1 MQTNNPVLSRYEKA
15 DAPGFAYD
23 EGRSAYTQAS
33 GQAPTATPAAPSTQS
48 TATPDA
54 SGTPPTSTDA
64 EFQAVTA
71 GGGVRVT
78 LNDVVVKSAIMFGL
92 VVLFAFIGWN
102 VITAAPGLMFPIFIV
117 AIVLGFVNA
126 LKKNVSPVLMMV
138 FAVAEGLMLG
148 GISNWYNSYAV
159 ANGWDS
165 GIVIQAV
172 VATMTTF
179 GVMLTLYLTGI
190 IKVTKRFTQVLMV
203 AAVSYIVLALAS
215 FVAAI
220 FGVGGGWGFYGVGG
234 LGIIICLAGVGIA
247 AFFLVLDFE
256 AIKQGV
262 TMGLPERE
270 SWRMSFGLLVTLVW
284 IYLEF
289 LRLFAI
295 LSGRD

>member
-1 MQTNNPVLSRYEKA
+1 MVDWVPVGYRCPMQTNNPVLSRYEKA

-33 GQAPTATPAAPSTQS
+33 GQAPTATPTAPSTPS

-117 AIVLGFVNA
+117 AIVLGFANA

-148 GISNWYNSYAV
+148 GISNFYNS
-159 ANGWDS
+159 
-165 GIVIQAV
+165 I
-172 VATMTTF
+172 
-179 GVMLTLYLTGI
+179 
-190 IKVTKRFTQVLMV
+190 
-203 AAVSYIVLALAS
+203 AVS
-215 FVAAI
+215 
-220 FGVGGGWGFYGVGG
+220 
-234 LGIIICLAGVGIA
+234 
-247 AFFLVLDFE
+247 
-256 AIKQGV
+256 
-262 TMGLPERE
+262 
-270 SWRMSFGLLVTLVW
+270 
-284 IYLEF
+284 
-289 LRLFAI
+289 
-295 LSGRD
+295 

>member
-33 GQAPTATPAAPSTQS
+33 GQAPTATPAAPSAQP

-54 SGTPPTSTDA
+54 SGTPLTSTDA

-126 LKKNVSPVLMMV
+126 LKKKSSRRALSRAGSSPRRRSSSSLSREGVSSV
-138 FAVAEGLMLG
+138 
-148 GISNWYNSYAV
+148 
-159 ANGWDS
+159 NGPPYSFSFSRTDS
-165 GIVIQAV
+165 
-172 VATMTTF
+172 
-179 GVMLTLYLTGI
+179 
-190 IKVTKRFTQVLMV
+190 
-203 AAVSYIVLALAS
+203 
-215 FVAAI
+215 
-220 FGVGGGWGFYGVGG
+220 
-234 LGIIICLAGVGIA
+234 
-247 AFFLVLDFE
+247 
-256 AIKQGV
+256 
-262 TMGLPERE
+262 
-270 SWRMSFGLLVTLVW
+270 
-284 IYLEF
+284 
-289 LRLFAI
+289 
-295 LSGRD
+295 